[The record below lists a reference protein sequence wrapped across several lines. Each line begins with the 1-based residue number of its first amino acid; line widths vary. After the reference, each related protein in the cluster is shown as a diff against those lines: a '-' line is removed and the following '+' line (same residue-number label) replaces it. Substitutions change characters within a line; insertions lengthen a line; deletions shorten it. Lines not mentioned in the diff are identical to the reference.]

1 MTAIT
6 PAAFDPK
13 PRQLGAVIDCVA
25 GAAIL
30 AGAAVV
36 IEGSGDN
43 FTVIPCDSD
52 TAATLPFI
60 GVALYSAAADGDHVA
75 VASTGS
81 VVMVQEGDGSAGID
95 AGDFLQAGS
104 ASGSVVV
111 ETNADLAILGL
122 ALTDCAAGGFTY
134 CLVQPQLS
142 TKGA

>member
-30 AGAAVV
+30 AG
-36 IEGSGDN
+36 
-43 FTVIPCDSD
+43 
-52 TAATLPFI
+52 
-60 GVALYSAAADGDHVA
+60 SAAADGDHVA